1 MIEDRI
7 VVAGGVVA
15 IVLILTI
22 TPPTPLCG
30 SHDA

>member
-15 IVLILTI
+15 IVLLLTI
-22 TPPTPLCG
+22 TPYSALLIV
-30 SHDA
+30 